1 MLQNIKID
9 VSRDAL
15 LSEQALK
22 LHRDY
27 YMRKEDTSPQQG
39 LARAASCFSGGDSNL
54 AQRLYDYVSKQWF
67 MFSSPILS
75 NAIEEGEQPKGL
87 PISCFLSYVDDTL
100 ESIIGHSAE
109 TAWLSVKGG
118 GVGGH
123 WSALRNVDDKSCGA
137 IPFIHS
143 IDASMTAY
151 KQGRTRKGA
160 YAAYLDVSHPAINE
174 FLTIRTP
181 TGGDVN
187 RKCFNIHNAVNITNK
202 FMNAVLEEK
211 EWDFIDP
218 KDGAVTGTCQARKLW
233 ESILTTR
240 HRTGEPYL
248 NFIDTAN
255 EARHPAHKAQGL
267 TIKGSN
273 LCNEIHLVTDNERTA
288 VCCLSSVNLEKFDE
302 WEHST
307 MVADLTTM
315 LDNVLDFFIEHCPKE
330 MAKAKFSAWS
340 ERSIGIGAMGWH
352 GYLMRKGIPFESAL
366 AVGATHR
373 IFKNIKEKALEQSTI
388 LAKERGEPAD
398 LIGYGVRNANLLA
411 IAPNANSSILCN
423 CTPSIEPISS
433 NAYAHRTRAG
443 THLVKNNILEET
455 LLSLGKNT
463 EETWSSIINNEGS
476 VQHLPFLSDYVK
488 DVFKT
493 FKEIDQH
500 WVTEQG
506 GHRQKYLCQGQSVNL
521 YFPDNCPRAYIN
533 SVHLSAWREGLKGLY
548 YVRTS
553 SGAVA
558 DKVGVSVER
567 KPLSSFLEDEG
578 CMSCEG

>member
-1 MLQNIKID
+1 
-9 VSRDAL
+9 
-15 LSEQALK
+15 
-22 LHRDY
+22 
-27 YMRKEDTSPQQG
+27 
-39 LARAASCFSGGDSNL
+39 
-54 AQRLYDYVSKQWF
+54 
-67 MFSSPILS
+67 
-75 NAIEEGEQPKGL
+75 
-87 PISCFLSYVDDTL
+87 
-100 ESIIGHSAE
+100 
-109 TAWLSVKGG
+109 
-118 GVGGH
+118 
-123 WSALRNVDDKSCGA
+123 
-137 IPFIHS
+137 
-143 IDASMTAY
+143 
-151 KQGRTRKGA
+151 
-160 YAAYLDVSHPAINE
+160 
-174 FLTIRTP
+174 
-181 TGGDVN
+181 
-187 RKCFNIHNAVNITNK
+187 
-202 FMNAVLEEK
+202 
-211 EWDFIDP
+211 
-218 KDGAVTGTCQARKLW
+218 
-233 ESILTTR
+233 
-240 HRTGEPYL
+240 
-248 NFIDTAN
+248 
-255 EARHPAHKAQGL
+255 
-267 TIKGSN
+267 
-273 LCNEIHLVTDNERTA
+273 
-288 VCCLSSVNLEKFDE
+288 
-302 WEHST
+302 
-307 MVADLTTM
+307 
-315 LDNVLDFFIEHCPKE
+315 

-578 CMSCEG
+578 CLSCEG